1 MAARKKKAGPWK
13 TIKWKR
19 WDSYFKKFNFN
30 CQENSCPASGI
41 FYAWH
46 SGYSFLPMT
55 YQHSNDYDE
64 ITHPSTVKH
73 VKLATCQREANS
85 RVIRIVLIYI

>member
-1 MAARKKKAGPWK
+1 MATRKKKAGPWK

-30 CQENSCPASGI
+30 CQESSCPASGI

-46 SGYSFLPMT
+46 NGWYSFLPMT
-55 YQHSNDYDE
+55 YQHFKRLWWNFSSEYSETCEISNV
-64 ITHPSTVKH
+64 S
-73 VKLATCQREANS
+73 
-85 RVIRIVLIYI
+85 